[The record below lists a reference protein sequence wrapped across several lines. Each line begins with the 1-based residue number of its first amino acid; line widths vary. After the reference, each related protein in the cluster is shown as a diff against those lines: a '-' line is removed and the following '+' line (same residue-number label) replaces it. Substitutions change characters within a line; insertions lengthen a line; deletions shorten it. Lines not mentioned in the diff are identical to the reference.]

1 MARMSPINAQ
11 EPGRPNWLPCSAYP
25 FRIRFA
31 NVDGKVVHY
40 IDEGSGP
47 ALLMVSAGQWSM
59 IFRDVI
65 MRLRGQFRCLAFDF
79 PGCGLSPDVPG
90 HDHGVVAD
98 ARILEGFID
107 ALDLQ
112 DITMV
117 VHDLGGPIGFLAA
130 TRRPDR
136 FRALLISNS
145 FGWPLADY
153 PAVRRMLRVVG
164 SRPFGAVNNLTN
176 VLARLTASRFGVG
189 RVMSKADRSAFLGPW
204 RRSGGRRATRQTL
217 AGALRID
224 PAMAEL
230 EGSLRTVLADLP
242 VLTLF
247 GRKNDRYGWQA
258 RFGQIFPEATA
269 AVIPDGNHFPF
280 DDDPDAYAA
289 ALRTWW
295 ARSVANPDKSA
306 DSPRS
311 QSQ

>member
-1 MARMSPINAQ
+1 MAQMSQ
-11 EPGRPNWLPCSAYP
+11 VDTHEPDRPDWLPCSAYP
-25 FRIRFA
+25 FQIRFA
-31 NVDGKVVHY
+31 DADGKTIHY

-65 MRLRGQFRCLAFDF
+65 MRLRGQFRCLSLDF
-79 PGCGLSPDVPG
+79 PGCGLSPDAAR
-90 HDHGVVAD
+90 HDHGVLAD

-130 TRRPDR
+130 TRRPGR
-136 FRALLISNS
+136 FRALVISNT
-145 FGWPLADY
+145 FGWPLAGY
-153 PAVRRMLRVVG
+153 PAVRRVLRVVG
-164 SRPFGAVNNLTN
+164 SRAFGAVNDLTN
-176 VLARLTASRFGVG
+176 VLARLTASRYGVG

-204 RRSGGRRATRQTL
+204 RGSDSRRATQLTL
-217 AGALRID
+217 AGAARIESV
-224 PAMAEL
+224 MAEL
-230 EGSLRTVLADLP
+230 EQSLRTGLTDLP

-247 GRKNDRYGWQA
+247 GRRNDPYGWQA
-258 RFGQIFPEATA
+258 RFGQLFPQATA
-269 AVIPDGNHFPF
+269 AVIADGNHFPF

-289 ALRTWW
+289 AIRAWW

-306 DSPRS
+306 DSKRS
-311 QSQ
+311 ESK